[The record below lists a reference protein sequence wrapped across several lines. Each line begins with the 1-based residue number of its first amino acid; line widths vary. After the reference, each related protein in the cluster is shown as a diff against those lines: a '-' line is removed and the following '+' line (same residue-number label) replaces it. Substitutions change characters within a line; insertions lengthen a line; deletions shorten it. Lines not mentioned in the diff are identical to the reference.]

1 MPSYILY
8 YENNTIV
15 PRINAE
21 NELIGYIARDIIA
34 ATVLHSL
41 LAILETEKHTTPYA
55 THIIIHIGIM
65 FIELTFFA
73 TARLPPDDC
82 ECVGDLVTQV
92 IQLALLPLRSMHSKR
107 ILLTTQSRT

>member
-1 MPSYILY
+1 
-8 YENNTIV
+8 
-15 PRINAE
+15 
-21 NELIGYIARDIIA
+21 
-34 ATVLHSL
+34 
-41 LAILETEKHTTPYA
+41 
-55 THIIIHIGIM
+55 M